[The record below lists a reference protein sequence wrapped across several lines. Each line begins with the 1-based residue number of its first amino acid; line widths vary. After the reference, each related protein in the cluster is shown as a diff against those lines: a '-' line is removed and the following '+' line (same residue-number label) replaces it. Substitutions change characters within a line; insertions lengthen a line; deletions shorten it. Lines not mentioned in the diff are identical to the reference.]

1 MWLYLSC
8 IDALHL
14 SWNVDTLRAMCQASF
29 ASDAMVCLSQFCHAA
44 VVSDE
49 ECAASFTV
57 VLVLHFG
64 DIALVDTFI
73 IVGNMARMLIPK
85 EQGIQYLQ
93 SLYGLA
99 YVDIKLLHPHH
110 IGRTA
115 DGRRYIRINRKMS
128 IVDTF
133 LC

>member
-1 MWLYLSC
+1 
-8 IDALHL
+8 
-14 SWNVDTLRAMCQASF
+14 
-29 ASDAMVCLSQFCHAA
+29 
-44 VVSDE
+44 
-49 ECAASFTV
+49 
-57 VLVLHFG
+57 
-64 DIALVDTFI
+64 
-73 IVGNMARMLIPK
+73 MARMLIPK

-133 LC
+133 LF